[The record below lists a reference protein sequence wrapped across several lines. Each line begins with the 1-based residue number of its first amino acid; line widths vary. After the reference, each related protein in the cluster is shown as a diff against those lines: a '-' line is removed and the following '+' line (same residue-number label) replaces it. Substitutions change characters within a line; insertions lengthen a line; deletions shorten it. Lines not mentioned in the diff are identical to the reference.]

1 MHVCTYDTHIHPTPC
16 TTSFHVLHVSIIHAL
31 YHPPSSLVHQYNRPA
46 IRIRID
52 SSPAPLSRSS
62 PSRITQIEASIIQP
76 RITPPH
82 TTTYTHT
89 HTQTLTHT
97 HTHIHTH
104 LHLQPH
110 HSLYR
115 ASSILL
121 VHLVVVPPPR
131 ENPWSR
137 RRGRDRDNDRDRDR
151 ERRGRRRRRRRRR
164 GRLRCRDVYDYDSQC
179 NVNIGIA

>member
-76 RITPPH
+76 RITPTH
-82 TTTYTHT
+82 TTTRTH
-89 HTQTLTHT
+89 THT

-151 ERRGRRRRRRRRR
+151 ERRRRRRRRRR